1 MRKRGRPVKGKDKL
15 VQIDVC
21 VSQEEKT
28 RATKL
33 AKKTHAGNRSKLIR
47 TALVEYMD
55 KETDND

>member
-1 MRKRGRPVKGKDKL
+1 MRKRGRPEKGKDKL

-21 VSQEEKT
+21 VSQAEKK

-33 AKKTHAGNRSKLIR
+33 SKKTHAGNRSKMIR

-55 KETDND
+55 NNEE